1 MKETLVVHTDSAD
14 HIKAETLLMQII
26 NSPYVMKAEEIYQHN
41 NRLFII
47 LEYMDGNEIT

>member
-1 MKETLVVHTDSAD
+1 MKETNVVHSESVD